1 MTVWSDFGESDHVA
15 PVHLALTRVYG
26 QLWRLA
32 CCGNCMT
39 PVDKTP
45 EKEKE
50 STEEQAD
57 LRYEWVQ
64 DDIKGEGRKPDIE
77 EIEKDES
84 SL

>member
-1 MTVWSDFGESDHVA
+1 
-15 PVHLALTRVYG
+15 
-26 QLWRLA
+26 
-32 CCGNCMT
+32 MT

-64 DDIKGEGRKPDIE
+64 DDIKGEGRKPDLE